1 MSKEIDWRKSV
12 VYQIYPKSFNDTT
25 GNGIGDINGIIEK
38 LDYIKLLGV
47 DYIWLTPVYESP
59 MNDNGYD
66 ISNYLE
72 INEDFGTMDDFEKLI
87 KVAHQKDLKVMLDI
101 VINHTSTEHEWF
113 KEARKSKDNPYR
125 DYYFSHHLKTGRQ
138 QIGILNSVVM
148 HGSMILRQM
157 NIIYIYLMSV
167 KLI

>member
-125 DYYFSHHLKTGRQ
+125 DYYFFRSSKDGRQ

>member
-72 INEDFGTMDDFEKLI
+72 INEDFGTIDDFEKLI

-125 DYYFSHHLKTGRQ
+125 DYYFFRSSEDGRQ

>member
-113 KEARKSKDNPYR
+113 KEARKSKDTLIEIIT
-125 DYYFSHHLKTGRQ
+125 FSDHLKTDRQ
-138 QIGILNSVVM
+138 QIGILNLVVM
-148 HGSMILRQM
+148 HGSMILKQM

>member
-25 GNGIGDINGIIEK
+25 GNGIGDINGIMEK

-113 KEARKSKDNPYR
+113 KEAVNLKTTLIEIIT
-125 DYYFSHHLKTGRQ
+125 FSDHLKTGRQ

-148 HGSMILRQM
+148 HGSLILRQM
-157 NIIYIYLMSV
+157 NIIYIY
-167 KLI
+167 

>member
-38 LDYIKLLGV
+38 LGYIKLLGV

-125 DYYFSHHLKTGRQ
+125 DYYFFRSSEDGRQ